1 MNILIWILMIVG
13 GAAGMLST
21 AYLVLAMP
29 VIFGWKV
36 YRKLK
41 YHIGLYDRKNGSFGS
56 RGKRGSHPAG
66 TDGFF
71 FCAIKLQR
79 EKCAKNKKEDVW
91 ASLKEKAGVKDGE
104 HTQIA

>member
-36 YRKLK
+36 YRKFM
-41 YHIGLYDRKNGSFGS
+41 IRRNGSFGS

-71 FCAIKLQR
+71 FCASNYNRKSVRRIKR
-79 EKCAKNKKEDVW
+79 RMY
-91 ASLKEKAGVKDGE
+91 G
-104 HTQIA
+104 HP

>member
-21 AYLVLAMP
+21 AYLVLAML

-41 YHIGLYDRKNGSFGS
+41 YHIGLYD
-56 RGKRGSHPAG
+56 
-66 TDGFF
+66 
-71 FCAIKLQR
+71 
-79 EKCAKNKKEDVW
+79 
-91 ASLKEKAGVKDGE
+91 
-104 HTQIA
+104 

>member
-41 YHIGLYDRKNGSFGS
+41 YHIGLYDSKKWEFWLPGQKRKSSGRNGWLFLL
-56 RGKRGSHPAG
+56 
-66 TDGFF
+66 
-71 FCAIKLQR
+71 CIKLQR

>member
-1 MNILIWILMIVG
+1 MI
-13 GAAGMLST
+13 
-21 AYLVLAMP
+21 
-29 VIFGWKV
+29 
-36 YRKLK
+36 
-41 YHIGLYDRKNGSFGS
+41 RKNGSFGS

-71 FCAIKLQR
+71 FCASNYNGK
-79 EKCAKNKKEDVW
+79 KCAKNKKEDVW

>member
-36 YRKLK
+36 YRLPGQK
-41 YHIGLYDRKNGSFGS
+41 RKSSGRNGWLFLL
-56 RGKRGSHPAG
+56 
-66 TDGFF
+66 
-71 FCAIKLQR
+71 CIKLQR

>member
-29 VIFGWKV
+29 V
-36 YRKLK
+36 
-41 YHIGLYDRKNGSFGS
+41 KNGSFGS

-71 FCAIKLQR
+71 FCASNYNGKSVRRIKR
-79 EKCAKNKKEDVW
+79 RMY
-91 ASLKEKAGVKDGE
+91 G
-104 HTQIA
+104 HP

>member
-41 YHIGLYDRKNGSFGS
+41 YHIGLYY
-56 RGKRGSHPAG
+56 
-66 TDGFF
+66 
-71 FCAIKLQR
+71 
-79 EKCAKNKKEDVW
+79 
-91 ASLKEKAGVKDGE
+91 
-104 HTQIA
+104 

>member
-41 YHIGLYDRKNGSFGS
+41 YHTVCMIRKNGSLAPGAKEEVIRQERMAFS
-56 RGKRGSHPAG
+56 FVHQTTTGKV
-66 TDGFF
+66 
-71 FCAIKLQR
+71 C
-79 EKCAKNKKEDVW
+79 EE
-91 ASLKEKAGVKDGE
+91 
-104 HTQIA
+104 

>member
-29 VIFGWKV
+29 VTFGGKV

-41 YHIGLYDRKNGSFGS
+41 YHIGLYD
-56 RGKRGSHPAG
+56 
-66 TDGFF
+66 
-71 FCAIKLQR
+71 
-79 EKCAKNKKEDVW
+79 
-91 ASLKEKAGVKDGE
+91 
-104 HTQIA
+104 

>member
-71 FCAIKLQR
+71 FCASNYNGKSVRRIKR
-79 EKCAKNKKEDVW
+79 RMY
-91 ASLKEKAGVKDGE
+91 G
-104 HTQIA
+104 HP

>member
-1 MNILIWILMIVG
+1 MNILIWILMIGG

-41 YHIGLYDRKNGSFGS
+41 YHIGLYEMGVLAPGAKEEVIRQERMAFSFV
-56 RGKRGSHPAG
+56 HQ
-66 TDGFF
+66 TTT
-71 FCAIKLQR
+71 
-79 EKCAKNKKEDVW
+79 EKVCE
-91 ASLKEKAGVKDGE
+91 E
-104 HTQIA
+104 

>member
-41 YHIGLYDRKNGSFGS
+41 YHIGLYGLEKMGVLAPGAKEEVIRQERMAFSFVHQTTT
-56 RGKRGSHPAG
+56 GKV
-66 TDGFF
+66 
-71 FCAIKLQR
+71 C
-79 EKCAKNKKEDVW
+79 EE
-91 ASLKEKAGVKDGE
+91 
-104 HTQIA
+104 